1 LIPLVRCNRLRHA
14 PLIPLTEPLSKNP
27 ALQSSTGIVNSVH
40 VWGTQPLVILML
52 ICGYAGIGLLYYG
65 QKNEAP
71 TRAMQ
76 SVKTTTGGFPPIVSM
91 SSARGAR

>member
-40 VWGTQPLVILML
+40 VWGTQPLVI
-52 ICGYAGIGLLYYG
+52 
-65 QKNEAP
+65 
-71 TRAMQ
+71 
-76 SVKTTTGGFPPIVSM
+76 
-91 SSARGAR
+91 